1 MCPQFS
7 TSRHVLQASDS
18 SWWSNK
24 ADGSQQASL
33 KGLHELLRLA
43 AHGPTVRFVKRRTC
57 IPNRTTFEVE
67 VQGYLEPYFECL
79 GGSSGSFLSRLT
91 SPLLVYLQPLE
102 NQTIPSLSYTKMLGD
117 QDTCEGAIHISPTE
131 INATV
136 MHTIQRNRGL
146 SQPANRWLF
155 RCTTIQSAQRL
166 SRCTQDS
173 PMQSL
178 AHRLPLFVT
187 RDSNGRIDWTSRNA
201 LDFTFRPLRVL

>member
-1 MCPQFS
+1 LCPQFS

-117 QDTCEGAIHISPTE
+117 QDTCEGAIHISPTAPKTRLCSPLPIACPCSSLGTAMAVSIGHRATLSTSHSARYGFCRMHLPARRYDTSSTAPKGS
-131 INATV
+131 IN
-136 MHTIQRNRGL
+136 
-146 SQPANRWLF
+146 
-155 RCTTIQSAQRL
+155 
-166 SRCTQDS
+166 
-173 PMQSL
+173 
-178 AHRLPLFVT
+178 
-187 RDSNGRIDWTSRNA
+187 TSCCRYE
-201 LDFTFRPLRVL
+201 